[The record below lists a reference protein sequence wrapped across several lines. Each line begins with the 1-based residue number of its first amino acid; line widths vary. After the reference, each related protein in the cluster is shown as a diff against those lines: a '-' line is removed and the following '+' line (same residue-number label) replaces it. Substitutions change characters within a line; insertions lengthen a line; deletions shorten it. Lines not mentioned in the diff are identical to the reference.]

1 LYVLIKNTIYEIFTR
16 VNYTA
21 CSCNI
26 RDFLNENSIFRLDD
40 LDLKMIRFTTLRFVR
55 YNKNIISNQL
65 PIKPITFILSRNNTS
80 TTDSNPPPT
89 AKKVVHD
96 SEVDPSLPYRNLP
109 PIPRPNESI
118 EQKRSRLLYQ
128 SRKRGILETD
138 LILSTFANKYLKT
151 FNEQELKEYDEL
163 LDTPDWDI
171 YYFTIDK
178 KPIPD
183 TWKNSVIFN
192 KLKQHVKN
200 EGRAILRVPDL

>member
-1 LYVLIKNTIYEIFTR
+1 
-16 VNYTA
+16 
-21 CSCNI
+21 
-26 RDFLNENSIFRLDD
+26 
-40 LDLKMIRFTTLRFVR
+40 MIRFTLQFVH
-55 YNKNIISNQL
+55 YNKNIISNKL
-65 PIKPITFILSRNNTS
+65 LTPIKPITFILSRNN
-80 TTDSNPPPT
+80 SNNSSSSNSPSPT
-89 AKKVVHD
+89 EKIVHD
-96 SEVDPSLPYRNLP
+96 SNFDPSLPYSNLP

-118 EQKRSRLLYQ
+118 EKKRSRLLYQ

-138 LILSTFANKYLKT
+138 LILSTFASKYLKT

-183 TWKNSVIFN
+183 KWKNSIIFN

-200 EGRAILRVPDL
+200 EGRITLRVPDL